1 MPAPQ
6 RPPPPRRILLA
17 DADAFFAAVARL
29 VDPEGAGRA
38 RLLIVGGAPG
48 SRGVV
53 CSASYEARQ
62 FGVRSAMPISRALRL
77 CPDALCVPVP
87 RAACSKKS
95 REIAAVL
102 ERFAPVVE
110 CASVDEWYLDLTG
123 TERVYAGR
131 TIDDVALAIR
141 AAVQAE
147 TGLSV
152 SIGGGSSRLV
162 AKLAVELAKSKPDRP
177 TSGVFV
183 VPDGLEGDFMRRFD
197 LADLPGVG
205 PKFRERLD
213 RIGLRTVSDVLPHDL
228 ATLTRMVGDRE
239 AQWLWERV
247 RGIDETSVS
256 RRDIP
261 KRMSRE
267 ETFSRDIENDDDL
280 HRELLRLVT
289 RLAAD
294 LREHDL
300 AARTVTVK
308 LRDGDFKT
316 RQASR
321 TLPQPVISDRVI
333 LATARSLLA
342 RLRRDRRVR
351 ARLLGVALSALGVP
365 DRAAQL
371 SLFESPNPSLE
382 TARDRA
388 LAGAVDRLRAKFGD
402 KAIVPG
408 RLTRRS

>member
-1 MPAPQ
+1 MPPSPSAF
-6 RPPPPRRILLA
+6 PRHILLA

-29 VDPEGAGRA
+29 VDPDGAGRA

-62 FGVRSAMPISRALRL
+62 FGVRSAMPISRALKL

-87 RAACSKKS
+87 RGACAKKS

-102 ERFAPVVE
+102 GRFAPVVE
-110 CASVDEWYLDLTG
+110 CASIDEWYLDLTG

-131 TIDDVALAIR
+131 TVEDVASAIR

-152 SIGGGSSRLV
+152 SIGGGTSRLV

-183 VPDGLEGDFMRRFD
+183 VPDGGEGEFMQRFD

-213 RIGLRTVSDVLPHDL
+213 RVGLRTVRDVLPHDL
-228 ATLTRMVGDRE
+228 PALTRMVGERE
-239 AQWLWERV
+239 ARWLWERT
-247 RGIDETSVS
+247 RGLDDSSVS
-256 RRDIP
+256 TRDIP

-267 ETFSRDIENDDDL
+267 ETFTRDIENDDDL
-280 HRELLRLVT
+280 ERELLRLVT

-300 AARTVTVK
+300 AARTVSVK

-333 LATARSLLA
+333 LATARALLA
-342 RLRRDRRVR
+342 RLRRERRVR
-351 ARLLGVALSALGVP
+351 ARLLGVALSSLGVAH
-365 DRAAQL
+365 RAAQL
-371 SLFESPNPSLE
+371 SLFETPAPTLE

-402 KAIVPG
+402 KAIIPG
-408 RLTRRS
+408 RLTRNS

>member
-1 MPAPQ
+1 MPAEPNA
-6 RPPPPRRILLA
+6 PPRRILLA
-17 DADAFFAAVARL
+17 DADAFFVAVARL
-29 VDPEGAGRA
+29 VDPEGAGRTP
-38 RLLIVGGAPG
+38 LLIVGGAPG

-53 CSASYEARQ
+53 CSASYEARR
-62 FGVRSAMPISRALRL
+62 FGVRSAMPIARALRL
-77 CPDALCVPVP
+77 CPAAMCVPVP
-87 RAACSKKS
+87 RRACSKKS

-102 ERFAPVVE
+102 ERFAPVVQ
-110 CASVDEWYLDLTG
+110 CASIDEWYLDLTG
-123 TERVYAGR
+123 TERVYGGR
-131 TIDDVALAIR
+131 SLDDVSLAIR

-152 SIGGGSSRLV
+152 SIGGGTSRLV

-183 VPDGLEGDFMRRFD
+183 VPNGAEREFLERFD

-205 PKFRERLD
+205 PKSRERLD
-213 RIGLRTVSDVLPHDL
+213 ALGMRTVRDVLPHDL
-228 ATLTRMVGDRE
+228 PTLARIVGDRE

-247 RGIDETSVS
+247 RGIDHSSVS
-256 RRDIP
+256 TRDVP

-267 ETFSRDIENDDDL
+267 ETFSRDIETDDEL

-289 RLAAD
+289 RLASD

-300 AARTVTVK
+300 AARTVTVR

-321 TLPQPVISDRVI
+321 TLPNPVIADRVI
-333 LATARSLLA
+333 LETARALLA
-342 RLRRDRRVR
+342 RLRRERRVR
-351 ARLLGVALSALGVP
+351 ARLLGVALSSLTVP

-371 SLFESPNPSLE
+371 LLFETAAPTLE

-408 RLTRRS
+408 RLTRRP

>member
-1 MPAPQ
+1 MTAGKPNAT
-6 RPPPPRRILLA
+6 PRRILLA
-17 DADAFFAAVARL
+17 DADAFFVAVARL
-29 VDPEGAGRA
+29 VDPDGAGRA

-53 CSASYEARQ
+53 CSASYEARR

-77 CPDALCVPVP
+77 CPEAMCVPVP
-87 RAACSKKS
+87 RRACSRKS

-102 ERFAPVVE
+102 ARFAPVVQ
-110 CASVDEWYLDLTG
+110 CASIDEWYLDLTG
-123 TERVYAGR
+123 TERVYDGR
-131 TIDDVALAIR
+131 TLEDVALAIR

-147 TGLSV
+147 TGLTV
-152 SIGGGSSRLV
+152 SIGGGTSRLV

-183 VPDGLEGDFMRRFD
+183 VPNGDEGEFLQRFD

-205 PKFRERLD
+205 PKFRERLEAL
-213 RIGLRTVSDVLPHDL
+213 GLRTVRDVLAHDT
-228 ATLTRMVGDRE
+228 AALTRIVGERE
-239 AQWLWERV
+239 GHWLWERV
-247 RGIDETSVS
+247 RGIDDTGVS
-256 RRDIP
+256 SRDIP

-267 ETFSRDIENDDDL
+267 ETFSHDIESDDEL

-289 RLAAD
+289 RLASD
-294 LREHDL
+294 LREQDL
-300 AARTVTVK
+300 AARTITVR

-321 TLPQPVISDRVI
+321 TLPNPVIADRVI
-333 LATARSLLA
+333 LETARALLA
-342 RLRRDRRVR
+342 RLRRERRVR
-351 ARLLGVALSALGVP
+351 ARLLGVALSSLTLP

-371 SLFESPNPSLE
+371 SLFETPAPTLE

-408 RLTRRS
+408 RLTRRP

>member
-1 MPAPQ
+1 MTAIE
-6 RPPPPRRILLA
+6 RRSPPRRVLLA
-17 DADAFFAAVARL
+17 DADAFFVAVARL
-29 VDPEGAGRA
+29 VDPDGAGRA

-77 CPDALCVPVP
+77 CPNATCVPVP
-87 RAACSKKS
+87 RTACSEKS

-110 CASVDEWYLDLTG
+110 CASVDEWYLDMTG

-131 TIDDVALAIR
+131 TTEDVALAIR

-147 TGLSV
+147 TGLTI
-152 SIGGGSSRLV
+152 SIGGGNSRLV
-162 AKLAVELAKSKPDRP
+162 AKLAVELAKSKPERP
-177 TSGVFV
+177 TSGVHIV
-183 VPDGLEGDFMRRFD
+183 TDGGEAEFMQRFD
-197 LADLPGVG
+197 LADIPGVG

-213 RIGLRTVSDVLPHDL
+213 RLGFRTVRDVLPHDIP
-228 ATLTRMVGDRE
+228 TLTRIVGESE
-239 AQWLWERV
+239 AAWLWARV
-247 RGIDETSVS
+247 RGIDDTPVSV
-256 RRDIP
+256 RDVP

-267 ETFSRDIENDDDL
+267 ETFDRDVTDDAELD
-280 HRELLRLVT
+280 RELLRLVT
-289 RLAAD
+289 RIASD
-294 LREHDL
+294 LREQDL
-300 AARTVTVK
+300 AARTISIK

-333 LATARSLLA
+333 LATARALLA
-342 RLRRDRRVR
+342 RLRKERRVS
-351 ARLLGVALSALGVP
+351 ARLLGVALSSLDVP
-365 DRAAQL
+365 DLAAQL
-371 SLFESPNPSLE
+371 SLFETPAPTLE

-388 LAGAVDRLRAKFGD
+388 LATAVDRLRAKFGD
-402 KAIVPG
+402 KAIIPG
-408 RLTRRS
+408 RLTRKP

>member
-1 MPAPQ
+1 MTALE
-6 RPPPPRRILLA
+6 RRSPPRRVLLA
-17 DADAFFAAVARL
+17 DADAFFVAVARL
-29 VDPEGAGRA
+29 VDPDGAGRA

-77 CPDALCVPVP
+77 CPNATCVPVP
-87 RAACSKKS
+87 RTACSEKS

-110 CASVDEWYLDLTG
+110 CASVDEWYLDMTG

-131 TIDDVALAIR
+131 TTEDVALAIR

-147 TGLSV
+147 TGLTI
-152 SIGGGSSRLV
+152 SIGGGNSRLV
-162 AKLAVELAKSKPDRP
+162 AKLAVELAKSKPERP
-177 TSGVFV
+177 TSGVHIV
-183 VPDGLEGDFMRRFD
+183 TDGGEAEFMQRFD
-197 LADLPGVG
+197 LADIPGVG

-213 RIGLRTVSDVLPHDL
+213 RLGFRTVRDVLPHDIP
-228 ATLTRMVGDRE
+228 TLTRIVGETE
-239 AQWLWERV
+239 AAWLWARV
-247 RGIDETSVS
+247 RGIDDTPVSV
-256 RRDIP
+256 RDVP

-267 ETFSRDIENDDDL
+267 ETFDRDVTDDAELD
-280 HRELLRLVT
+280 RELLRLVT
-289 RLAAD
+289 RIASD
-294 LREHDL
+294 LREQDL
-300 AARTVTVK
+300 AARTISIK

-333 LATARSLLA
+333 LATARALLA
-342 RLRRDRRVR
+342 RLRKERRVS
-351 ARLLGVALSALGVP
+351 ARLLGVALSSLDVP
-365 DRAAQL
+365 DLAAQL
-371 SLFESPNPSLE
+371 SLFETPAPTLE

-388 LAGAVDRLRAKFGD
+388 LATAVDRLRAKFGD
-402 KAIVPG
+402 KAIIPG
-408 RLTRRS
+408 RLARKP

>member
-1 MPAPQ
+1 MTSAAP
-6 RPPPPRRILLA
+6 PSLPRRILLA

-29 VDPEGAGRA
+29 VDPEGAGKA

-62 FGVRSAMPISRALRL
+62 YGVRSAMPISRALRL

-87 RAACSKKS
+87 RGACSRKS
-95 REIAAVL
+95 REIAGVL
-102 ERFAPVVE
+102 RRFAPVVE
-110 CASVDEWYLDLTG
+110 CASIDEWYLDLTG
-123 TERVYAGR
+123 TEGVYAGR
-131 TIDDVALAIR
+131 TLDDVALAMR
-141 AAVQAE
+141 NAVDAE

-152 SIGGGSSRLV
+152 SFGGGSSRLV

-177 TSGVFV
+177 TSGVYI
-183 VPDGLEGDFMRRFD
+183 VPDGREAAFMERFD

-205 PKFRERLD
+205 PKSRERLEHA
-213 RIGLRTVSDVLPHDL
+213 GLRTVRDVLAHDL
-228 ATLTRMVGDRE
+228 PTLTRLVGDRE
-239 AQWLWERV
+239 AEWLWHRV
-247 RGIDETSVS
+247 RGIDESSVS
-256 RRDIP
+256 SRELP

-267 ETFSRDIENDDDL
+267 ETFSRDIETDDEL

-300 AARTVTVK
+300 AARTVSVK

-316 RQASR
+316 RQSSR
-321 TLPQPVISDRVI
+321 TLPEPVIADRVI
-333 LATARSLLA
+333 LATARELLA
-342 RLRRDRRVR
+342 KLRRDRRVR
-351 ARLLGVALSALGVP
+351 ARLLGVALSSLGPVKS
-365 DRAAQL
+365 AAQL
-371 SLFESPNPSLE
+371 SLFETPAPTLE

-402 KAIVPG
+402 KVIVPG

>member
-342 RLRRDRRVR
+342 RPRRDRRVR
-351 ARLLGVALSALGVP
+351 ARLLGVALSSLGVP

-371 SLFESPNPSLE
+371 SLFESPTPLLE

-388 LAGAVDRLRAKFGD
+388 LVGAVDRLRAKFGD

>member
-371 SLFESPNPSLE
+371 SLFESPTPSLE

-408 RLTRRS
+408 RLSRRS

>member
-1 MPAPQ
+1 MTALE
-6 RPPPPRRILLA
+6 RRSPPRRILLA
-17 DADAFFAAVARL
+17 DADAFFVAVARL
-29 VDPEGAGRA
+29 VDPDGAGRA

-77 CPDALCVPVP
+77 CPNATCVPVP
-87 RAACSKKS
+87 RTACSEKS

-110 CASVDEWYLDLTG
+110 CASVDEWYLDMTG

-131 TIDDVALAIR
+131 TTEDVALAIR

-147 TGLSV
+147 TGLTI
-152 SIGGGSSRLV
+152 SIGGGNSRLV
-162 AKLAVELAKSKPDRP
+162 AKLAVELAKSRPERP
-177 TSGVFV
+177 TSGVHIV
-183 VPDGLEGDFMRRFD
+183 TDAGEAEFMQRFD
-197 LADLPGVG
+197 LADIPGVG

-213 RIGLRTVSDVLPHDL
+213 RLGFRTVRDVLPHDIP
-228 ATLTRMVGDRE
+228 TLTRIVGASE
-239 AQWLWERV
+239 AAWLWARV
-247 RGIDETSVS
+247 RGIDDTPVSV
-256 RRDIP
+256 RDVP

-267 ETFSRDIENDDDL
+267 ETFDRDVTDDAELD
-280 HRELLRLVT
+280 RELLRLVT
-289 RLAAD
+289 RIASD
-294 LREHDL
+294 LREQDL
-300 AARTVTVK
+300 AARTVSIK

-333 LATARSLLA
+333 LATARALLA
-342 RLRRDRRVR
+342 RLRKERRVS
-351 ARLLGVALSALGVP
+351 ARLLGVALSSLDVP
-365 DRAAQL
+365 DLAAQL
-371 SLFESPNPSLE
+371 SLFETPAATLE

-388 LAGAVDRLRAKFGD
+388 LATAVDRLRAKFGD
-402 KAIVPG
+402 KAIIPG
-408 RLTRRS
+408 RLTRKP